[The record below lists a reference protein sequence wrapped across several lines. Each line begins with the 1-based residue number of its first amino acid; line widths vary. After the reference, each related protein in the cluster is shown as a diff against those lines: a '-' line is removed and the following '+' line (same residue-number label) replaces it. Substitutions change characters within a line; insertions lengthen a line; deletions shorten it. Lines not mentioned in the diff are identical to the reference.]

1 MSKKSKKN
9 PSGVYGNVDA
19 KEEEIQ
25 EPIKVSWFDKIPY
38 WVKAVFVKYWFF
50 GAIYFFFVM
59 GITSFVGNAYEVV
72 WRTVT
77 VCLAIGFMNDL
88 LINHIL
94 SFMEWKKGEAS
105 YWWMFKNKKFYSL
118 LINLAYGGVLGL
130 AAQTVCALIA
140 NQINDQNWLWVCRE
154 PLTFALVALAI
165 DLALIWLKNW
175 IVYLVKRRKSP
186 EEGELL

>member
-94 SFMEWKKGEAS
+94 SFMEWKKG
-105 YWWMFKNKKFYSL
+105 
-118 LINLAYGGVLGL
+118 
-130 AAQTVCALIA
+130 
-140 NQINDQNWLWVCRE
+140 
-154 PLTFALVALAI
+154 
-165 DLALIWLKNW
+165 
-175 IVYLVKRRKSP
+175 
-186 EEGELL
+186 